1 MNDMEPNAVK
11 AMNDLLS
18 VYSLEQ
24 LQQLADM
31 SKQLKERAEIRRCEQ
46 SLEISFNGKGRPRHF
61 KGSDNVSA
69 IEPSGYRPE

>member
-31 SKQLKERAEIRRCEQ
+31 SRRLKERAIERECEQ
-46 SLEISFNGKGRPRHF
+46 NLSIEFSGNGHPKRFN
-61 KGSDNVSA
+61 GSDNVKV
-69 IEPSGYRPE
+69 RPPKIYSSE